1 MKKNYIFILILLIL
15 TLVSCKTNNTDETK
29 NDNNI
34 SEGQNKEDEVEKEG
48 SVAVIYFSATS
59 HTKTIAE
66 YISEYYNSAIIEITA
81 KIEYTSLDLNYN
93 NTSSRVYQEHN
104 DSSIRPEIKDDID
117 VSSYD
122 YIYLGYPIWWGEAP
136 NILYTFVESA
146 NLSGKTVYPFC
157 TSASS
162 GIGSSATNLSNA
174 SNATFETGMR
184 FRINDSKEN
193 VTTWL
198 QGHNIV
204 NKLN

>member
-1 MKKNYIFILILLIL
+1 MKKNYILLLILLIL

-29 NDNNI
+29 NDNI

-66 YISEYYNSAIIEITA
+66 YISEYYNSTIIEITA

-136 NILYTFVESA
+136 NILYTFVEGT

-193 VTTWL
+193 VTTWI
-198 QGHNIV
+198 QGHNIT